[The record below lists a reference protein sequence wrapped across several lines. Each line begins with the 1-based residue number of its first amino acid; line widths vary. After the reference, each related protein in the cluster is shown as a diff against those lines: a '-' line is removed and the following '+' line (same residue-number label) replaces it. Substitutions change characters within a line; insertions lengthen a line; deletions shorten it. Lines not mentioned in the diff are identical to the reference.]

1 MKSAKNNIK
10 SKVTMEVSRNFSN
23 KVIKIRV
30 ELEEVHR
37 KYEHSVEVLM
47 NIVFLI
53 LAMLAVTTYCLS

>member
-1 MKSAKNNIK
+1 
-10 SKVTMEVSRNFSN
+10 MEESINFSD
-23 KVIKIRV
+23 KVFKIQE
-30 ELEEVHR
+30 ELEEVRR

>member
-1 MKSAKNNIK
+1 
-10 SKVTMEVSRNFSN
+10 MEESINFTN
-23 KVIKIRV
+23 KVFKIQV